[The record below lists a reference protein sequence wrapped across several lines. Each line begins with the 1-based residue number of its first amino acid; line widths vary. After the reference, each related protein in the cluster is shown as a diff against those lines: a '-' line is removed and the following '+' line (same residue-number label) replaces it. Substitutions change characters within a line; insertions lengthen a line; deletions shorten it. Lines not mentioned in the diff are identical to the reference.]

1 MDAGWQRN
9 RKHQLADVELEIAT
23 LESRHRALGAML
35 PLVLV
40 FAHFFLKLEYLLDR
54 EVAISPFKRYWSR
67 LSESR
72 QPAL

>member
-1 MDAGWQRN
+1 
-9 RKHQLADVELEIAT
+9 
-23 LESRHRALGAML
+23 ML